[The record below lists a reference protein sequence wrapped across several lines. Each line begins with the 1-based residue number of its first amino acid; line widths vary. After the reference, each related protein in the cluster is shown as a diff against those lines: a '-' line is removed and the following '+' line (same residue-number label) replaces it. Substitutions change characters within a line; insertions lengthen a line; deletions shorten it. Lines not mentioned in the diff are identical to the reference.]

1 MLMLVTDEEVRIPVS
16 GAHLVKELS
25 SQAFGQLALGI
36 TPLPPVAG
44 SLTGF
49 PVDKG
54 LRMPFAALF
63 HAEIVIP
70 QPVRRRLQYAT
81 LGRE

>member
-1 MLMLVTDEEVRIPVS
+1 MLMLVTEEEVRITVS

-36 TPLPPVAG
+36 TPFLPVAS

-54 LRMPFAALF
+54 LRVPFAA
-63 HAEIVIP
+63 
-70 QPVRRRLQYAT
+70 
-81 LGRE
+81 